1 MRRQGSKTG
10 PRKATDQKAGGYQP
24 LKHGGGVGAQT
35 QWRLIS
41 QNLRH
46 GLISEQDASQSLL
59 MNQAGRARADSSGGR
74 FLGELTVFL
83 FV

>member
-1 MRRQGSKTG
+1 MRRLGSKTG

-24 LKHGGGVGAQT
+24 LKHGGGAQT

-41 QNLRH
+41 QSLRH

-59 MNQAGRARADSSGGR
+59 MNQAGRARLGAGGIT
-74 FLGELTVFL
+74 EDVDDD
-83 FV
+83 